1 MGPDPDSRVD
11 FIKIKASIV
20 MAPNNGIKA
29 YLILNAI
36 NVMPDTKKKIN
47 TTKDDYDKALA
58 SDDPTKI
65 SASDLENL
73 AKEAMK
79 KFKSL

>member
-1 MGPDPDSRVD
+1 LQYLTCKIDS
-11 FIKIKASIV
+11 
-20 MAPNNGIKA
+20 KA
-29 YLILNAI
+29 YLILNVP
-36 NVMPDTKKKIN
+36 NVVPDTKKKIS
-47 TTKDDYDKALA
+47 TTKDDYEKALA

-65 SASDLENL
+65 TTSDLENL

>member
-1 MGPDPDSRVD
+1 MS
-11 FIKIKASIV
+11 
-20 MAPNNGIKA
+20 
-29 YLILNAI
+29 
-36 NVMPDTKKKIN
+36 DTKKKLN
-47 TTKDDYDKALA
+47 TTQDDYSKALA

-65 SASDLENL
+65 SSSDLENL

>member
-1 MGPDPDSRVD
+1 MDQ
-11 FIKIKASIV
+11 
-20 MAPNNGIKA
+20 A
-29 YLILNAI
+29 YLILKVLNI
-36 NVMPDTKKKIN
+36 MPDKKKMN

-58 SDDPTKI
+58 SNDPTKI
-65 SASDLENL
+65 TTADLENL

>member
-1 MGPDPDSRVD
+1 MMLDANTVPRTLDH
-11 FIKIKASIV
+11 
-20 MAPNNGIKA
+20 A
-29 YLILNAI
+29 YLILNALHI
-36 NVMPDTKKKIN
+36 VPDAKKKIS
-47 TTKDDYDKALA
+47 TTQGDYDKALA

-65 SASDLENL
+65 TTSDLENL

>member
-1 MGPDPDSRVD
+1 MTRANWSPWHRKLKRALETKTLLV
-11 FIKIKASIV
+11 IHQ
-20 MAPNNGIKA
+20 A
-29 YLILNAI
+29 YLIPNAF
-36 NVMPDTKKKIN
+36 DTMAEKKKIN
-47 TTKDDYDKALA
+47 TTKDDYDKTLV

-65 SASDLENL
+65 AASDLENL

>member
-1 MGPDPDSRVD
+1 MIFYYGMVRYD
-11 FIKIKASIV
+11 I
-20 MAPNNGIKA
+20 MAE
-29 YLILNAI
+29 
-36 NVMPDTKKKIN
+36 KKKIK
-47 TTKDDYDKALA
+47 TTEDDYNKSLV

-65 SASDLENL
+65 TTKDLEKL

>member
-1 MGPDPDSRVD
+1 MLD
-11 FIKIKASIV
+11 
-20 MAPNNGIKA
+20 
-29 YLILNAI
+29 
-36 NVMPDTKKKIN
+36 KKKKMS

-65 SASDLENL
+65 ATSDLEKL

>member
-1 MGPDPDSRVD
+1 
-11 FIKIKASIV
+11 
-20 MAPNNGIKA
+20 
-29 YLILNAI
+29 
-36 NVMPDTKKKIN
+36 MPETKKKMN
-47 TTKDDYDKALA
+47 TTQDDYDKALA

-65 SASDLENL
+65 TTSDLENL